1 MHGGEAARHDSLL
14 QEPRVAD
21 RYLLSSDGLHAV
33 LPDEVLRA
41 VLVEIPDP
49 EEALAELV
57 RRVHEAGAPD
67 NVACALA
74 DVVARES

>member
-1 MHGGEAARHDSLL
+1 
-14 QEPRVAD
+14 
-21 RYLLSSDGLHAV
+21 V

-74 DVVARES
+74 DVVAREP